1 MLSRFIGDA
10 GGAYENIAWANEFID
25 AADVEWNVLRDSA
38 FSEKGSVRQ
47 FQRQIPLVFPVAS
60 NEMRT
65 NDRRSSRPSVAR
77 SS

>member
-38 FSEKGSVRQ
+38 FSEKGSVRH
-47 FQRQIPLVFPVAS
+47 FQCVIVRFSLF
-60 NEMRT
+60 
-65 NDRRSSRPSVAR
+65 SRLFLTKCVK
-77 SS
+77 